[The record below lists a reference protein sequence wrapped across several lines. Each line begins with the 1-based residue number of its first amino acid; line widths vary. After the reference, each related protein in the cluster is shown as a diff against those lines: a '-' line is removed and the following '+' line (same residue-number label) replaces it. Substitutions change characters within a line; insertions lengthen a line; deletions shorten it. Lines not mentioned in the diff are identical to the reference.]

1 MSELSNFSNQ
11 LADAVERAGKSIVM
25 VNGRERQPASG
36 IVFGADLI
44 LTADHVLEREDNLSV
59 RTHDGRTVAAQFA
72 GRDPSTDLAVLKAP
86 GLNLPAIETA
96 QPARVGNI
104 TLAVGRPDGDGLQAS
119 LGAISL
125 VSGPVKLG
133 HGAQLDGF
141 IRTDATPYPGFSGGP
156 LIDAGGAAYG
166 VVTTGLLRGGEAIAI
181 PMSIALRVAQT
192 LAEKGSIKRGFI
204 GVVTQQVKLPAAQR
218 TGANETGLLVMKVE
232 EGAPAEKAG
241 VMVGDIL
248 VSVDGKPVSHADELL
263 AALAGRAGQSIPV
276 QVLRGGTLTALQV
289 EVGERK

>member
-104 TLAVGRPDGDGLQAS
+104 TLAVGRPDGDGL
-119 LGAISL
+119 
-125 VSGPVKLG
+125 
-133 HGAQLDGF
+133 
-141 IRTDATPYPGFSGGP
+141 
-156 LIDAGGAAYG
+156 
-166 VVTTGLLRGGEAIAI
+166 
-181 PMSIALRVAQT
+181 
-192 LAEKGSIKRGFI
+192 
-204 GVVTQQVKLPAAQR
+204 
-218 TGANETGLLVMKVE
+218 
-232 EGAPAEKAG
+232 
-241 VMVGDIL
+241 
-248 VSVDGKPVSHADELL
+248 
-263 AALAGRAGQSIPV
+263 
-276 QVLRGGTLTALQV
+276 
-289 EVGERK
+289 